1 MMNLIE
7 GDDGSVLVVAAHADD
22 EVLGCGGTIARFA
35 AIGRRVHIMFMT
47 DGISARQEGDSEAR
61 MQAAKEAAATLG
73 AESPRF
79 GDFPDNAMDSI
90 PLIDVARAVETVV
103 NEIKPSLV
111 LTHHHGDLNV
121 DHEIVNRAVMTAC
134 RPQPGFCV
142 ESILAFSIRSS
153 TEWAIPSIENI
164 FEPDVFVGIELHLSK
179 KLKALNCYSMEMREA
194 PHTRSI
200 EAVEMEAKLLGA
212 RVGMHAAEGFKLL
225 RMLVR
230 DE

>member
-1 MMNLIE
+1 MNLIE

-22 EVLGCGGTIARFA
+22 EVLGCGGTIARLT

-79 GDFPDNAMDSI
+79 GEFPDNAMDSI
-90 PLIDVARAVETVV
+90 PLLGVARAVESVV
-103 NEIKPSLV
+103 SEIKPSLV

-142 ESILAFSIRSS
+142 ESVLAFSIRSS
-153 TEWAIPSIENI
+153 TEWRYQALKTYSSQMFSLALHPPLEARSL
-164 FEPDVFVGIELHLSK
+164 ELLFDGD
-179 KLKALNCYSMEMREA
+179 EEA
-194 PHTRSI
+194 PYQI
-200 EAVEMEAKLLGA
+200 Y
-212 RVGMHAAEGFKLL
+212 
-225 RMLVR
+225 
-230 DE
+230 

>member
-7 GDDGSVLVVAAHADD
+7 GDDGAVLVVAAHADD
-22 EVLGCGGTIARFA
+22 EVLGCGGTIARLT

-90 PLIDVARAVETVV
+90 PLLDVARAVESVV
-103 NEIKPSLV
+103 SEIKPSLV

-121 DHEIVNRAVMTAC
+121 DHEIVNRAVLTAC
-134 RPQPGFCV
+134 RPQPDFCV
-142 ESILAFSIRSS
+142 RTLLAFSVRSS
-153 TEWAIPSIENI
+153 TEWGVPKQGNRFTPNVFIDIEHQ
-164 FEPDVFVGIELHLSK
+164 IEAK
-179 KLKALNCYSMEMREA
+179 TKALLAYEMELREF
-194 PHTRSI
+194 PHTRSL
-200 EAVEMEAKLLGA
+200 EAVQNEASVLGA
-212 RVGMHAAEGFKLL
+212 SVGLRAAEALEL
-225 RMLVR
+225 IRTTA
-230 DE
+230 

>member
-7 GDDGSVLVVAAHADD
+7 GDDGAVLVVAAHADD
-22 EVLGCGGTIARFA
+22 EVLGCGGTIARLT

-90 PLIDVARAVETVV
+90 PLLDVARAVETVV
-103 NEIKPSLV
+103 SEIKPSLV

-121 DHEIVNRAVMTAC
+121 DHEIVNRAVLTAC
-134 RPQPGFCV
+134 RPQPDFCV
-142 ESILAFSIRSS
+142 RTLLAFSVRSS
-153 TEWAIPSIENI
+153 TEWGLPKQGNRFTPNVFIDIEHQ
-164 FEPDVFVGIELHLSK
+164 IEAK
-179 KLKALNCYSMEMREA
+179 AKALLAYEMELREF
-194 PHTRSI
+194 PHTRSL
-200 EAVEMEAKLLGA
+200 EAVQNEASVLGA
-212 RVGMHAAEGFKLL
+212 SVGLRAAEALEL
-225 RMLVR
+225 ISTTA
-230 DE
+230 

>member
-7 GDDGSVLVVAAHADD
+7 GDDGAVLVVAAHADD
-22 EVLGCGGTIARFA
+22 EVLGCGGTIARLT

-90 PLIDVARAVETVV
+90 PLLDVARAVETVV
-103 NEIKPSLV
+103 SEIKPSLV

-121 DHEIVNRAVMTAC
+121 DHEIVNRAVLTAC
-134 RPQPGFCV
+134 RPQPDFCV
-142 ESILAFSIRSS
+142 RTLLAFSVRSS
-153 TEWAIPSIENI
+153 TEWGVPKQGNRFTPNVFIDIEHQ
-164 FEPDVFVGIELHLSK
+164 IEAKAKALSHTRWNCVNSLTPGLSK
-179 KLKALNCYSMEMREA
+179 QFRTKRPCSGHRWGYALRKLWS
-194 PHTRSI
+194 
-200 EAVEMEAKLLGA
+200 
-212 RVGMHAAEGFKLL
+212 
-225 RMLVR
+225 
-230 DE
+230 